1 MSQYWRDRFSTWSR
15 PPSDS
20 EEAKADRAARMIN
33 DAISNHAPLE
43 TKEISVYGTGS
54 YKNNT
59 NTRNESDI
67 DIAVVLHDCF
77 FSKYPQT
84 MPPQPEDLGHTR
96 GVAYGLSAFRD
107 DVGRALVA
115 KFGSEG
121 VTAGS
126 KAFDVHSNTARL
138 DADVAVF
145 LEHHRY
151 TGKLNVDGTWHYLEG
166 VEMRDQ
172 DGTRIINWH
181 HDHFKNGVDK
191 NNRTGRRYKRIARVM
206 KCLRDDMKKN
216 DNEEVRRA
224 ADVPSFL
231 LECLAFNASDN
242 SFQKVDLYDDLK
254 AVITE
259 LWNDTKP
266 EKEDFVLVEVSGL
279 KWLFG
284 NEQPWTKASAHNF
297 LLKAWQHVG
306 FRNE

>member
-1 MSQYWRDRFSTWSR
+1 MSQYWRDRFLTWSR

-20 EEAKADRAARMIN
+20 EETKADRAARMIN
-33 DAISNHAPLE
+33 DSISSYAPLN
-43 TKEISVYGTGS
+43 KKQMSVYGSGS

-67 DIAVVLHDCF
+67 DIVVVLQDCF
-77 FSKYPQT
+77 FPKYPQGK
-84 MPPQPEDLGHTR
+84 PPQSEDLGHTG
-96 GVAYGLSAFRD
+96 GVAYGLNAFRE

-115 KFGSEG
+115 KFGSQG

-151 TGKLNVDGTWHYLEG
+151 TGKKNSDGTWHYLEG
-166 VEMRDQ
+166 VEMRGQ

-181 HDHFKNGVDK
+181 RDHYRNGVDK
-191 NNRTGRRYKRIARVM
+191 NIRTGRRYKRIARVM
-206 KCLRDDMKKN
+206 KCLRDDMKRGEKK
-216 DNEEVRRA
+216 EVREA

-242 SFQKVDLYDDLK
+242 CYQQEDLYDDLK

-259 LWNDTKP
+259 LWNSTKP
-266 EKEDFVLVEVSGL
+266 EKDDFILKEVSGL

-284 NEQPWTKASAHNF
+284 ADQPWTKVSAHNF
-297 LLKAWQHVG
+297 LLRAWQHVG
-306 FRNE
+306 FSK